1 MPIYEYR
8 CGQCQRINSFLI
20 LKETALA
27 SLQCKACGSQD
38 LSRVLSKFAYHKS
51 EASRIDEFD
60 PNKRYGTE
68 FYKDTRN
75 IGLYA
80 QKRIK
85 ETGVDLGPQLDEVV
99 DKARSGE
106 LIDL

>member
-8 CGQCQRINSFLI
+8 CSQCQRVNSFLI
-20 LKETALA
+20 LKETPLD
-27 SLQCKACGSQD
+27 SLQCKGCGSQH

-51 EASRIDEFD
+51 EASRIDEYD
-60 PNKRYGTE
+60 PNKRHGSE

-75 IGLYA
+75 IGLHA
-80 QKRIK
+80 QNRMK
-85 ETGVDLGPQLDEVV
+85 ELGVDLGSQFDAVV

-106 LIDL
+106 LIDI

>member
-8 CGQCQRINSFLI
+8 CGQCERVNSFLI
-20 LKETALA
+20 LKETSLAL
-27 SLQCKACGSQD
+27 LQCKGCGSQD

-51 EASRIDEFD
+51 GASRVDEFD

-75 IGLYA
+75 IGLHA
-80 QKRIK
+80 QKRMK
-85 ETGVDLGPQLDEVV
+85 ELGVDLGSQFDEVV